1 MSHFTH
7 PHVCC
12 HYLMA
17 RPSLGWADNV
27 EMAVPSPVGDVKTM
41 PSIKYFRADY
51 ILTFLLADLGG
62 GRGGGEKEA
71 RRVKKYYFLGQTS
84 SYQGVDDQLPP
95 LAWVSDHESVV
106 LIECVF
112 IQHHHYHR
120 RHTTNK
126 TTIITANISNTIF
139 SIITIMIIIILW
151 QCRPSP
157 PATICGRLRRIIP
170 FRLTCLEM
178 WANFSGVELLAS
190 VSPSSG
196 RRNTEKKIVLWLRHH
211 KTWNLWK
218 KCTTR
223 CAVTTFSLTCAW
235 AAPF

>member
-1 MSHFTH
+1 MSWQRRNGSPISGRRCKNNALNKVLSGRLHIDIFTG
-7 PHVCC
+7 
-12 HYLMA
+12 
-17 RPSLGWADNV
+17 R
-27 EMAVPSPVGDVKTM
+27 
-41 PSIKYFRADY
+41 FR
-51 ILTFLLADLGG
+51 
-62 GRGGGEKEA
+62 RGEGEKEA

-178 WANFSGVELLAS
+178 WANFSGLELLAS

>member
-1 MSHFTH
+1 MSWQRRNGSPISGRRCKNNALNKVLSGRLHIDIFTG
-7 PHVCC
+7 
-12 HYLMA
+12 
-17 RPSLGWADNV
+17 R
-27 EMAVPSPVGDVKTM
+27 
-41 PSIKYFRADY
+41 FR
-51 ILTFLLADLGG
+51 
-62 GRGGGEKEA
+62 RGEGEKEA

-157 PATICGRLRRIIP
+157 PATICVRLRRIIP